1 VIFLAVIPI
10 WLVNA
15 TECSTVC
22 GNGTQT
28 ITRTCLYGEPGE
40 GECLGADMYTEICH
54 NLPCKVISIIYFFNN
69 RERDYYVLNE

>member
-1 VIFLAVIPI
+1 MVTTKKI
-10 WLVNA
+10 A

-28 ITRTCLYGEPGE
+28 VTRTCLYGEPGE

-54 NLPCKVISIIYFFNN
+54 NLPCKVISIIYFLVIIGIKY
-69 RERDYYVLNE
+69 EP